1 MKAFLAGIAVGVLA
15 GIYLIWTMGDVAEVP
30 ISVIGKWV
38 IWLLLVLVGGFVWA
52 WLDWRRRL

>member
-30 ISVIGKWV
+30 ISVIGEWV
-38 IWLLLVLVGGFVWA
+38 VWLLLVGVFVWA
-52 WLDWRRRL
+52 WFDWRRWL